1 MLIEQDHEIIDQRPG
16 IRAETMDWER
26 DTRLSEELEWPNFF
40 IVGAQNSATTALYL
54 YLRNH
59 PGVFMPAMKE
69 PHYFSCLEPSRNMRY
84 PISHVSDRR
93 AYLHLFSRARRRKM
107 MGEASSSYLW
117 ERQSAARIREVS
129 PHAKIVIMLRDPV
142 ARAYSHYLMDVREGW
157 ADLPFFEALQR
168 DWQSPRKGYG
178 ISRLYV
184 ELGLYCNQV
193 KAYLQAF
200 GSQALH
206 IVLFEEF
213 TESISREDPRVIEE
227 IFQFLELDGDG
238 ILNFRQLPAHTE
250 NGYAEA
256 RFESTRRIA
265 GSKVARKLGQAIVPQ
280 RFGSTFML
288 KRRFYEPLILREG
301 TKPPIDPRA
310 RRWLCEMFDQDLTA
324 LEKLLGRKLPSLRQA
339 W

>member
-1 MLIEQDHEIIDQRPG
+1 MLIEQDNEIIDQRSG
-16 IRAETMDWER
+16 IRAEPMDCESN
-26 DTRLSEELEWPNFF
+26 TRLGEELEWPDFF

-59 PGVFMPAMKE
+59 PDVFMPAMKE
-69 PHYFSCLEPSRNMRY
+69 PHYFSCLEPSRYMRY

-93 AYLHLFSRARRRKM
+93 TYLRLFSRARAGSVR
-107 MGEASSSYLW
+107 GEASSSYLW
-117 ERQSAARIREVS
+117 ERRSAARIREVS
-129 PHAKIVIMLRDPV
+129 PRAKIIIMLRDPV
-142 ARAYSHYLMDVREGW
+142 ARAHSHYLMDVREGW
-157 ADLPFFEALQR
+157 ADVPFFEALQR

-193 KAYLQAF
+193 KAYLQTF
-200 GSQALH
+200 GARALH

-213 TESISREDPRVIEE
+213 TESISRGDSRMIEE
-227 IFQFLELDGDG
+227 IFQFLELDGDRV
-238 ILNFRQLPAHTE
+238 INFRRLPAHSE

-256 RFESTRRIA
+256 RFEWTRRLA
-265 GSKVARKLGQAIVPQ
+265 GSGAARKLGQAIVPQ

-288 KRRFYEPLILREG
+288 KRRFYEPLLLRQA

-310 RRWLCEMFDQDLTA
+310 RRWLCDMFSQDLSS
-324 LEKLLGRKLPSLRQA
+324 LETLLGRKLPSLRQV